1 MRMIKTR
8 VRFPGRALGAMLIG
22 LTMVVATAG
31 LSSAS
36 PAQGGSKGSLTIG
49 SKNLPGAQVL
59 GQVYGQALAKDGYKI
74 SYKEN
79 LGTTEVVFA
88 ALESGDIDLYPDYLN
103 TTVQFLG
110 GTGGA
115 DVNQVKSELDAAL
128 ASRGIVA
135 TTPAPAVDVNGF
147 YVTKKTAKKY
157 KLKNVSD
164 LTAQASKLTF
174 GAPPECEQRPLCLGD
189 TSQQLYGL
197 QFKEVKKLDTGGP
210 VTVKALEDGDIQVA
224 ILFTGSSVIPKDAV
238 LLKDDKGLQGA
249 DNPVVLVK
257 QDKNT
262 PELDAAVDKVSAKIT
277 TRQYRKMTLAVQ
289 NDKEDPKDV
298 AETFLKDNKVT

>member
-1 MRMIKTR
+1 MTNARM
-8 VRFPGRALGAMLIG
+8 RFPGRTLGAMLIG
-22 LTMVVATAG
+22 LTLVVATAG

-36 PAQGGSKGSLTIG
+36 PAGGGGSKGSLTIG

-59 GQVYGQALAKDGYKI
+59 GQVYGQALEKDGYDI

-88 ALESGDIDLYPDYLN
+88 ALESGDIDLYPEYLN
-103 TTVQFLG
+103 TVVQFAG
-110 GTGGA
+110 GNGGA
-115 DVNQVKSELDAAL
+115 DVNQVKSELDSLL

-147 YVTKKTAKKY
+147 YVTKATAKKY

-164 LTAQASKLTF
+164 LTAQASKLNF
-174 GAPPECEQRPLCLGD
+174 GGPPECEQRPLCLGD

-197 QFKEVKKLDTGGP
+197 QFKDVKKLDTGGP

-249 DNPVVLVK
+249 DNPLVLVK

-262 PELDAAVDKVSAKIT
+262 PELDAALDKVSAKIT
-277 TRQYRKMTLAVQ
+277 TKQYRRMTLAVQ
-289 NDKEDPKDV
+289 NDKEDPADV
-298 AETFLKDNKVT
+298 AEEFLKNQKLT

>member
-1 MRMIKTR
+1 MTNAR
-8 VRFPGRALGAMLIG
+8 VRFPGRTLGAMLIG
-22 LTMVVATAG
+22 LTLVVATAG
-31 LSSAS
+31 LSSAAPS
-36 PAQGGSKGSLTIG
+36 GGGGGKGSLTIG

-59 GQVYGQALAKDGYKI
+59 GQVYGQALEADGYDI

-88 ALESGDIDLYPDYLN
+88 ALESGDIDLYPEYLN
-103 TTVQFLG
+103 TVVQFA
-110 GTGGA
+110 GGA
-115 DVNQVKSELDAAL
+115 GGSDATQVKSELDSLL

-147 YVTKKTAKKY
+147 YVTKKTARKY

-164 LTAQASKLTF
+164 LTPVAGELVF
-174 GAPPECEQRPLCLGD
+174 GAPPECEERPLCLGD
-189 TSQQLYGL
+189 TSQQLYNL
-197 QFKEVKKLDTGGP
+197 QFQEVKKLDTGGP
-210 VTVKALEDGDIQVA
+210 VTVKALQDGDIQVA

-249 DNPVVLVK
+249 DNPLVLVK

-262 PELDAAVDKVSAKIT
+262 AELDSALDKVSAKIT

-289 NDKEDPKDV
+289 NDKEDPADV
-298 AETFLKDNKVT
+298 AETFVKDNNLD

>member
-1 MRMIKTR
+1 MTNVRM
-8 VRFPGRALGAMLIG
+8 RFPGRTLGAMLIG
-22 LTMVVATAG
+22 LTLVVATAG
-31 LSSAS
+31 LGGAS
-36 PAQGGSKGSLTIG
+36 PSGGGGSKGSLTIG

-59 GQVYGQALAKDGYKI
+59 GQVYGQALEADGYDI

-88 ALESGDIDLYPDYLN
+88 ALESGDIDLYPEYLN
-103 TTVQFLG
+103 TVVQFAG
-110 GTGGA
+110 GNGGA
-115 DVNQVKSELDAAL
+115 DVSQVKSELDTLL

-164 LTAQASKLTF
+164 LTPVAGELTF
-174 GAPPECEQRPLCLGD
+174 GAPPECEERPLCLGD
-189 TSQQLYGL
+189 TSQQLYNL
-197 QFKEVKKLDTGGP
+197 QFQEVKKLDTGGP

-224 ILFTGSSVIPKDAV
+224 ILFTGSSVIPKGAV

-249 DNPVVLVK
+249 DNPLVLVK
-257 QDKNT
+257 EDKNT
-262 PELDAAVDKVSAKIT
+262 AALDTAVDKVSAKIT
-277 TRQYRKMTLAVQ
+277 TKQYRKMVLAVQ
-289 NDKEDPKDV
+289 NDKEDPADV
-298 AETFLKDNKVT
+298 AKTFLEDNNLD

>member
-1 MRMIKTR
+1 MTNARM
-8 VRFPGRALGAMLIG
+8 RFPGRTLGAMLIG
-22 LTMVVATAG
+22 LTLIVATAG

-36 PAQGGSKGSLTIG
+36 PAGGGGSKGSLTVG
-49 SKNLPGAQVL
+49 STNVAGDQVL
-59 GQVYGQALAKDGYKI
+59 GQVYGQALEKDGYNI

-79 LGTTEVVFA
+79 LGTREVVFP
-88 ALESGDIDLYPDYLN
+88 ALEGGEIDVFPDYQDTLAA
-103 TTVQFLG
+103 FLG
-110 GTGGA
+110 GTGGS
-115 DVNQVKSELDAAL
+115 DVNQVKSELDGLL
-128 ASRGIVA
+128 ANRGIVA

-174 GAPPECEQRPLCLGD
+174 GGPPECEQRDRCLGPQ
-189 TSQQLYGL
+189 SQQLYGL
-197 QFKEVKKLDTGGP
+197 QFKEVKKLDVGGP

-238 LLKDDKGLQGA
+238 LLKDDKSLQGA

-262 PELDAAVDKVSAKIT
+262 PELDATLDKVSAKIT
-277 TRQYRKMTLAVQ
+277 TARYRKMVLAVT
-289 NDKEDPKDV
+289 NDKEDPKD
-298 AETFLKDNKVT
+298 AAATFLKSNKLT

>member
-1 MRMIKTR
+1 
-8 VRFPGRALGAMLIG
+8 
-22 LTMVVATAG
+22 
-31 LSSAS
+31 
-36 PAQGGSKGSLTIG
+36 
-49 SKNLPGAQVL
+49 
-59 GQVYGQALAKDGYKI
+59 
-74 SYKEN
+74 
-79 LGTTEVVFA
+79 
-88 ALESGDIDLYPDYLN
+88 
-103 TTVQFLG
+103 
-110 GTGGA
+110 
-115 DVNQVKSELDAAL
+115 
-128 ASRGIVA
+128 
-135 TTPAPAVDVNGF
+135 
-147 YVTKKTAKKY
+147 
-157 KLKNVSD
+157 VSD
-164 LTAQASKLTF
+164 LTAQAGKLKF

-262 PELDAAVDKVSAKIT
+262 PELDAAIDKVSAKIT
-277 TRQYRKMTLAVQ
+277 TKQYRKMTLAVQ

-298 AETFLKDNKVT
+298 AATFLKNNKVT

>member
-1 MRMIKTR
+1 MIKAR
-8 VRFPGRALGAMLIG
+8 VRFPGRTLGAMLIG
-22 LTMVVATAG
+22 LTLIVATAG
-31 LSSAS
+31 LSSAK
-36 PAQGGSKGSLTIG
+36 PAGGGGNKGSFTIG

-59 GQVYGQALAKDGYKI
+59 GQVYGQALEKDGYDI

-110 GTGGA
+110 GNGGP
-115 DVNQVKSELDAAL
+115 DVNQVKSELDAL
-128 ASRGIVA
+128 LQSRGVVA

-147 YVTKKTAKKY
+147 YVTKKTAKKF

-249 DNPVVLVK
+249 DNPMVLVK

-262 PELDAAVDKVSAKIT
+262 PEHDAALDKVSAKIT

-289 NDKEDPKDV
+289 NDKEDPADV
-298 AETFLKDNKVT
+298 AEEFVKSQKLG